1 MKIVLNSHRCR
12 YEDVTEFKLNVE
24 IGNYICM
31 QTQTEI
37 NNAVLDITKISP
49 WFSLLEKLSPEI
61 VKKLKETPEE
71 KDGVST

>member
-1 MKIVLNSHRCR
+1 MKIILNSHRCR
-12 YEDVTEFKLNVE
+12 YEDVTEFKLNVK

-31 QTQTEI
+31 QTQTEVE
-37 NNAVLDITKISP
+37 NSLLDATKICP
-49 WFSLLEKLSPEI
+49 WLSLLEKLSPEI